1 MGADRPPNGAFH
13 ARFSPA
19 GDQLVGRFVSVDM
32 PLRAGPRHSAQSLAV
47 TAFGKIDRLIFKKM
61 KSRLVILNFREPSW
75 RKVEIETAQTPKYAT
90 SSMYN
95 TYDPV
100 AVIQFFS
107 VRTT

>member
-1 MGADRPPNGAFH
+1 MGADRPPNGTFH
-13 ARFSPA
+13 AKFSPA
-19 GDQLVGRFVSVDM
+19 GDQLVGRFVSVDI
-32 PLRAGPRHSAQSLAV
+32 PSRAGPRHSAQSFAA
-47 TAFGKIDRLIFKKM
+47 TAGGKIDRVIFKKM

-75 RKVEIETAQTPKYAT
+75 RKVELKQAKTLKYAT